1 MPSVSKPTLRR
12 GERERPRSFVRAT
25 ADGETPFEGPGPV
38 DGPGGPGG
46 AEGPG
51 GAGGPGLGL
60 CSARGCGL
68 VRMGGKAG
76 LVRARGDVLRDVGGV
91 RSWCMCVGCGG
102 LVDIWG

>member
-25 ADGETPFEGPGPV
+25 ADGETTLEGPGP
-38 DGPGGPGG
+38 

-51 GAGGPGLGL
+51 GPGGPGLGL